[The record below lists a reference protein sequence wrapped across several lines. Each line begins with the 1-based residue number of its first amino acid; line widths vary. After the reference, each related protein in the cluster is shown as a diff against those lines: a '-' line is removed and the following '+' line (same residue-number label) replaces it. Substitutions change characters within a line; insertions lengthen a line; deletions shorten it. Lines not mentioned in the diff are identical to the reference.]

1 MEIYG
6 TSWAK
11 IKQADER
18 MDEPLLIN
26 RSQVQLK
33 DKARNMKLDFLKA
46 EQPLPEYMEAV
57 TISKGHREMLRG
69 MGIGV
74 PGDDEEE

>member
-1 MEIYG
+1 MKQFG

-11 IKQADER
+11 IKQADDR
-18 MDEPLLIN
+18 MAVPQLTD

-46 EQPLPEYMEAV
+46 EQPLPEFIENV
-57 TISKGHREMLRG
+57 TISKGHKEQLRARG
-69 MGIGV
+69 LGV
-74 PGDDEEE
+74 PGEEDDE

>member
-1 MEIYG
+1 MKSYG

-11 IKQADER
+11 IKQADSR
-18 MDEPLLIN
+18 MAVPQLMD

-46 EQPLPEYMEAV
+46 EQPLPDFIENV
-57 TISKGHREMLRG
+57 TISKGHKEQLRARG
-69 MGIGV
+69 LGV
-74 PGDDEEE
+74 PGEDEEG